1 MDIFETKWYRSTITG
16 TYFYEFEVKYIED
29 AIFGKGRLDDL
40 IDDGVLEAINP
51 PSVID
56 LLKQNR
62 ISVATRRYKEIHN
75 VTLLEATKMVKLIQ
89 EDMKKYESRD

>member
-1 MDIFETKWYRSTITG
+1 MDILETKWYRSTITG
-16 TYFYEFEVKYIED
+16 TYLYEFEVKYIGD

-40 IDDGVLEAINP
+40 IDDGILEAIDP

-62 ISVATRRYKEIHN
+62 ISVATRRYKEIHD
-75 VTLLEATKMVKLIQ
+75 VTLLEANRMIKLIR
-89 EDMKKYESRD
+89 EDMEKYENRD